1 MESEKSKI
9 KNLQSKICLQSIQVG
24 TIGTI
29 AGAGEP
35 GWAGDAGPATAAL
48 LNEPKNV
55 ALDAAGNLYVADS
68 ENHVIRKVDAH
79 TGIIQTIAGTIAADA
94 ASGAA
99 EPMAGPADDEDPL
112 ADPVAHP
119 GAAYTQQ
126 PDLSGMV
133 RYVSGAK
140 SVDRRFSGDGG
151 PATHATLNFPSAVAV
166 ADDGTVYIADT
177 WNHRIRRVDPH
188 TAVISTIAG
197 TGRARWSGDGGPAEH
212 AALNEPVALTL
223 DGRGRLYVADQS
235 NNRVRRIDLTSGL
248 ITTVAGT
255 GESGYNGDGAPGT
268 ETALAGPSGLAV
280 AQDGSL
286 YVADTFNGRIRKFDV
301 RTGTMETVV
310 GGTGEFQFVPG
321 ENEASPNVSRPY
333 AIALR
338 PDGRLFI
345 TDTDH
350 HLIRV
355 WDVQQ
360 REMSL
365 LAGNGKAAFSGD
377 GQNPLDSSLNYPF
390 GVAVDSHGHVYIADT
405 FSHRIRVVV
414 HA

>member
-35 GWAGDAGPATAAL
+35 GWTGDAGPATAAL

-55 ALDAAGNLYVADS
+55 ALDAVGNLYVADS

-94 ASGAA
+94 ASSAA
-99 EPMAGPADDEDPL
+99 EPMVDLVDDEDPL
-112 ADPVAHP
+112 ADPVAQP

-126 PDLSGMV
+126 SDLSGMV

-140 SVDRRFSGDGG
+140 SVDRRLSGDGG

-177 WNHRIRRVDPH
+177 WNHCIRRVDPH

-197 TGRARWSGDGGPAEH
+197 TGQAKWSGDGGPAEK

-223 DGRGRLYVADQS
+223 DGRGWLYVADQS

-248 ITTVAGT
+248 MTTVVGT

-280 AQDGSL
+280 DRDGSL
-286 YVADTFNGRIRKFDV
+286 YVADTFNSRIRKFDV
-301 RTGTMETVV
+301 RTGILETVV

-333 AIALR
+333 AIALH

-350 HLIRV
+350 HLIRI
-355 WDVQQ
+355 WDFQK

-365 LAGNGKAAFSGD
+365 LAGNGRAAFSGD

-390 GVAVDSHGHVYIADT
+390 GVALDSHGHVYIADT
-405 FSHRIRVVV
+405 FSHRIRVIV

>member
-1 MESEKSKI
+1 M
-9 KNLQSKICLQSIQVG
+9 LQSIQVG
-24 TIGTI
+24 SIGTI
-29 AGAGEP
+29 AGTGDP

-55 ALDAAGNLYVADS
+55 ALDAVGNLYVADS

-79 TGIIQTIAGTIAADA
+79 TGIIQTIAGTITADVA
-94 ASGAA
+94 LSAA
-99 EPMAGPADDEDPL
+99 EPMVDLVDEDPL
-112 ADPVAHP
+112 ADPVAQP

-140 SVDRRFSGDGG
+140 SGDRRFSGDGG

-177 WNHRIRRVDPH
+177 WNHCIRRVDPH

-197 TGRARWSGDGGPAEH
+197 TGQAKWSGDGGPAEN

-248 ITTVAGT
+248 MTTVVGT
-255 GESGYNGDGAPGT
+255 GESGYNGDGALGT

-280 AQDGSL
+280 GRDGSL
-286 YVADTFNGRIRKFDV
+286 YVADTFNGRIRKFDA
-301 RTGTMETVV
+301 RTETVETVV

-321 ENEASPNVSRPY
+321 ENEASPNLSRPY
-333 AIALR
+333 AIALH

-350 HLIRV
+350 HLIRI
-355 WDVQQ
+355 WDFQK

-365 LAGNGKAAFSGD
+365 LAGNGKAEFSGD
-377 GQNPLDSSLNYPF
+377 GRNPPDGSLNYPF
-390 GVAVDSHGHVYIADT
+390 GVALDSHGHVYIADT
-405 FSHRIRVVV
+405 FNHRIRVVV
-414 HA
+414 QA